1 MDPSGTSEG
10 HLLPKSLKM
19 LTYLMMVMM
28 INIII
33 IYDNINIITAIMG
46 ANEIVSRSLKIC
58 GKIPGQHSMDSLQK
72 PPYWEHH
79 TP

>member
-1 MDPSGTSEG
+1 V
-10 HLLPKSLKM
+10 
-19 LTYLMMVMM
+19 MVMM
-28 INIII
+28 IIIIII
-33 IYDNINIITAIMG
+33 IYDNIKIITAIMG
-46 ANEIVSRSLKIC
+46 ANGIVSRSLKIR